1 MKATKSLS
9 VKIALG
15 IGGILI
21 LVVGTIAS
29 VSVVFFTS
37 EYLGWIEGRAEVLG
51 RPLRDNIKDLL
62 DQTRY
67 NESVFMVLN
76 GEILTTM
83 KENRALSHIS
93 VHDRSGKTLTHSDPE
108 RAKRDSPAPLKKALE
123 GGPQKP
129 VTFFA
134 EGSYQTLLP
143 VVHEKATVYISMASR
158 AELID
163 GVRAR
168 IIWTFLGLALAALLV
183 GGIGTFFVVR
193 QTIAVPT
200 KRMIALAKD
209 LADGE
214 GDLTMRLDVRSEDEI
229 GEMARWFNKFL
240 DTIHD
245 LVAQVK
251 SSAVQLASASQQL
264 SAAAAQLSDGTQE
277 QAASLE
283 QTAASLEEITA
294 TVKQS
299 AESAGQ
305 ANQLAV
311 ASRGA
316 AEKGGQVVTSA
327 VTAMGEIDQASKRI
341 ADILTTIHQI
351 AFQTNLL
358 ALNAAVEAARAGE
371 QGRGFAVV
379 ASEVRNL
386 AQRTATAAK
395 EIRALIEDSVAKVQ
409 TGSTLVTQSGQTL
422 QTILGS
428 VKKVTDIIADIAA
441 ASGEQAAGID
451 QVNQGVNQM
460 DRVVQNNTAQ
470 TQQLS
475 ATAKAM
481 AEQGRQLEAL
491 VGRFRLGDDETPSSE
506 TVREDALPVA
516 ARAEPVR
523 LAGKRAKQ
531 VATAP
536 AA

>member
-21 LVVGTIAS
+21 LVVGAIAS
-29 VSVVFFTS
+29 VSVWFFTG
-37 EYLGWIEGRAEVLG
+37 EYLSWIEARAEVLG

-76 GEILTTM
+76 GEIIKIL
-83 KENRALSHIS
+83 KENPALSHIS
-93 VHDRSGKTLTHSDPE
+93 VHDRAGKTLTHSDPE
-108 RAKRDSPAPLKKALE
+108 RAKRDSPEALKKALA
-123 GGPQKP
+123 GGVQKP

-143 VVHEKATVYISMASR
+143 VVHEKATVYVSMASR

-163 GVRAR
+163 GVRGR
-168 IIWTFLGLALAALLV
+168 IVWTFLGLALAALLV
-183 GGIGTFFVVR
+183 GGTGTFFVVR
-193 QTIAVPT
+193 KTIAAPT
-200 KRMIALAKD
+200 KRMIAIAKD

-229 GEMARWFNKFL
+229 GEMARWFNTFL
-240 DTIHD
+240 DRIHG

-251 SSAVQLASASQQL
+251 SAAVGLASASQQL
-264 SAAAAQLSDGTQE
+264 SAAAAQLSDGSQE

-283 QTAASLEEITA
+283 QTAASLEQITA

-305 ANQLAV
+305 ANQLAA

-327 VTAMGEIDQASKRI
+327 VAAMGEIDQASKRI
-341 ADILTTIHQI
+341 ADIITTIHQI

-379 ASEVRNL
+379 ASEVRSL
-386 AQRTATAAK
+386 AQRSATAAK

-409 TGSTLVTQSGQTL
+409 AGSTLVTQSGQTL
-422 QTILGS
+422 QAILGS

-451 QVNQGVNQM
+451 QVNQGVSQM
-460 DRVVQNNTAQ
+460 DRVVQTNTGQ

-475 ATAKAM
+475 ATAQAM
-481 AEQGRQLEAL
+481 AVQGRQLEAL
-491 VGRFRLGDDETPSSE
+491 VGRFRLGDETP
-506 TVREDALPVA
+506 
-516 ARAEPVR
+516 RAEE
-523 LAGKRAKQ
+523 GEKQ
-531 VATAP
+531 GVVLS